1 VNKRIAP
8 VVTLASATDGQAV
21 LDRWLAGDRAAPR
34 AVLTD
39 SRQTLAVPPQIA
51 FARLSTGC
59 PCCAGQVPFRVALIR
74 LLRAHRPRSL
84 LLLLDDDQH
93 LVRVRALLADGTL
106 GVNLRSD

>member
-1 VNKRIAP
+1 VSERLEPAL
-8 VVTLASATDGQAV
+8 TLASAADGQAV
-21 LDRWLAGDRAAPR
+21 LERWLAGDHPEPR
-34 AVLTD
+34 AVVTD
-39 SRQTLAVPPQIA
+39 SRQTLAVPPHIV

-74 LLRAHRPRSL
+74 LLRAHRPRSV

-106 GVNLRSD
+106 GVNLLSD